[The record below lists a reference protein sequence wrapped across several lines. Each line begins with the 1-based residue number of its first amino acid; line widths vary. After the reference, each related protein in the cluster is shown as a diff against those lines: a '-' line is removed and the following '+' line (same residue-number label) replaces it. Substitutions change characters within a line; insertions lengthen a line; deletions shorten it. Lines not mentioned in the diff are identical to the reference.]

1 MLRERN
7 ESGGTDTISCARTR
21 SICTRYWGV
30 GILDAP
36 CLHKPFIYCV
46 TSPARIGV
54 SGNPTPCV
62 GFSDS
67 QREKFVV
74 FAKPN
79 GYSYGRSRSRS
90 HWNLR
95 IVPKEHASY
104 FRRCVANG
112 KSVGWRSTKKNEVN
126 MRVRRRFMVAAVP
139 AYC

>member
-1 MLRERN
+1 MTDRSKAGGRPSQACIYEVKPGTSRRRKSSSELTPHTAGMLRERN

-21 SICTRYWGV
+21 LICTRYWGV

-36 CLHKPFIYCV
+36 CLHKSLIYCI

-54 SGNPTPCV
+54 SENPTPCV

-90 HWNLR
+90 H
-95 IVPKEHASY
+95 S
-104 FRRCVANG
+104 
-112 KSVGWRSTKKNEVN
+112 
-126 MRVRRRFMVAAVP
+126 
-139 AYC
+139 